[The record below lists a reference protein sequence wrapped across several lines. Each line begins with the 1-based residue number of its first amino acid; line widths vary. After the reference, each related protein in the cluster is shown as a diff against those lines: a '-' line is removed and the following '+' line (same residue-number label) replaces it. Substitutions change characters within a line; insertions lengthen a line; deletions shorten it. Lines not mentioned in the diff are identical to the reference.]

1 MMLHWSKFLRQSNR
15 SCTIRTLFTDR
26 RSGGSI
32 SGNGSNKLGGS
43 IESADDFTHRIFGGF
58 GDSSSEAD
66 PFYQKLDRLEKTR
79 GKTSFGPRRN
89 SGDSSVF
96 QNLDDVEIFDT
107 LSDEMDGKL
116 KKAAMS
122 YPYNDEI
129 KSDDYAFRPDV
140 SFRQGMTYTIKDLDL
155 TKQGVQKRAP
165 REEFETTT
173 EEVLRKADF
182 RNVRFLSNF
191 ITEAG
196 IIIKRGK
203 TGISAKAQRRIARE
217 IKTAR
222 AFGLMP
228 FTTMG
233 TKPFVFGK
241 SVEDLDEDYDFEY
254 FGGNFVAGSGRRGEA
269 AT

>member
-1 MMLHWSKFLRQSNR
+1 MSP
-15 SCTIRTLFTDR
+15 
-26 RSGGSI
+26 GGSI

-140 SFRQGMTYTIKDLDL
+140 SFRQGMTYTIKVCIHEHYVSFHFQLYIITAFKVYVL
-155 TKQGVQKRAP
+155 FKVQ
-165 REEFETTT
+165 TMT
-173 EEVLRKADF
+173 L
-182 RNVRFLSNF
+182 
-191 ITEAG
+191 
-196 IIIKRGK
+196 
-203 TGISAKAQRRIARE
+203 AK
-217 IKTAR
+217 
-222 AFGLMP
+222 
-228 FTTMG
+228 
-233 TKPFVFGK
+233 V
-241 SVEDLDEDYDFEY
+241 
-254 FGGNFVAGSGRRGEA
+254 
-269 AT
+269 